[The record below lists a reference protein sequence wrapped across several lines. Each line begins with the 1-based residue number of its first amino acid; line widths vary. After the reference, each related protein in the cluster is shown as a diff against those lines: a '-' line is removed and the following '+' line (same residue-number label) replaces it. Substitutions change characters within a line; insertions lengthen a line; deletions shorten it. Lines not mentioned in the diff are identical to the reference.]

1 MELRHLRYFVA
12 VAEAENVSRAAL
24 KLHVSQP
31 GISRQIKDLE
41 GEIGF
46 PLFERSAK
54 SVRLTAAGKVFLTE
68 AREVLTHVEMA
79 VKTAREVAKGGRG
92 EIHVGYAPSLTV
104 QILPAA
110 LRKFSEQFPRVR
122 VALHDLSTEEMLA
135 QLSEKKLHI
144 AITVRPPSKQLR
156 GLLCEA
162 LARYAMCVAVA
173 PKHPLAKLKF
183 IALKKV
189 ADEPLVAYSRE
200 DYPEYH
206 KMLDRLFT
214 PIGCKPRIAGEHDSV
229 TSLIAAVES
238 GQGLALVPSCVTCM
252 VGARLKL
259 LPLRPALPPIPVA
272 AIWRRTPDDALV
284 EKFMACLRPELV
296 GGVKLQTGLFA
307 RRRFAI
313 LPAA

>member
-1 MELRHLRYFVA
+1 MVKYHVSCLTITYRHTAKRMELRHLRYFVA

-31 GISRQIKDLE
+31 GISRQIRDLE
-41 GEIGF
+41 EEIGF
-46 PLFERSAK
+46 QLLERSAK
-54 SVRLTAAGKVFLTE
+54 AVRLTAAGKVFLTE
-68 AREVLTHVEMA
+68 AREVLARVETA
-79 VKTAREVAKGGRG
+79 VKNAREVVQSGSG

-135 QLSEKKLHI
+135 QLGEKKLHI
-144 AITVRPPSKQLR
+144 AITVRPPAKQLR
-156 GLLCEA
+156 GLHCQE

-173 PKHPLAKLKF
+173 PRHPLAELKS
-183 IALKKV
+183 ISLKQV
-189 ADEPLVAYSRE
+189 AGEPLVAYSRK

-206 KMLDRLFT
+206 EMLDRLFA
-214 PIGCKPRIAGEHDSV
+214 GGRKPRIAGEHDSG

-238 GQGLALVPSCVTCM
+238 GQGVALVPSCLACM

-259 LPLRPALPPIPVA
+259 LPLRPALPPIPVV
-272 AIWRRTPDDALV
+272 AIWRREAEDGLA
-284 EKFMACLRPELV
+284 EKFMACLRPETA
-296 GGVKLQTGLFA
+296 G
-307 RRRFAI
+307 I
-313 LPAA
+313 

>member
-31 GISRQIKDLE
+31 GISRQIRDLE
-41 GEIGF
+41 DEIGF
-46 PLFERSAK
+46 QLLERSAK
-54 SVRLTAAGKVFLTE
+54 AVRLTAAGKVFLTE
-68 AREVLTHVEMA
+68 AREVLSRVETA
-79 VKTAREVAKGGRG
+79 VNKACEVAKGGSG

-110 LRKFSEQFPRVR
+110 LRKYQERFPRVR

-135 QLSEKKLHI
+135 QLGEKKLSV
-144 AITVRPPSKQLR
+144 AITVRPPTKQLR
-156 GLLCEA
+156 GLQFEE

-173 PKHPLAKLKF
+173 PGHPLAKLKF
-183 IALKKV
+183 ISLKQV
-189 ADEPLVAYSRE
+189 AGESLVAYSRR

-206 KMLDRLFT
+206 EMLDRLFAPVGRT
-214 PIGCKPRIAGEHDSV
+214 PRIAGEHDSG

-238 GQGLALVPSCVTCM
+238 GQGVALVPECLACM

-259 LPLRPALPPIPVA
+259 LPLRPAPPPIPVA
-272 AIWRRTPDDALV
+272 AIWRRETGGDLA
-284 EKFMACLRPELV
+284 EKFIACLRSAAV
-296 GGVKLQTGLFA
+296 G
-307 RRRFAI
+307 
-313 LPAA
+313 

>member
-31 GISRQIKDLE
+31 GVSRQIRDLE
-41 GEIGF
+41 DEIGF
-46 PLFERSAK
+46 QLLERSAK

-68 AREVLTHVEMA
+68 AREVLARVEAA
-79 VKTAREVAKGGRG
+79 VNQAREAAKAGSG

-122 VALHDLSTEEMLA
+122 VVLHDLSTEEMLA
-135 QLSEKKLHI
+135 QLGEKKLHV
-144 AITVRPPSKQLR
+144 AITVRPPARQLR
-156 GLLCEA
+156 GLHCAE

-173 PKHPLAKLKF
+173 PKHQLAKLKF
-183 IALKKV
+183 ITLEQV
-189 ADEPLVAYSRE
+189 AGEALVAYSRK

-206 KMLDRLFT
+206 EMIGRLFA
-214 PIGCKPRIAGEHDSV
+214 PFGRQPCIAGEHDSG

-238 GQGLALVPSCVTCM
+238 GQGVALVPECLACM

-272 AIWRRTPDDALV
+272 AIWRREAGGELA
-284 EKFMACLRPELV
+284 EKFMACLQPGASGYLN
-296 GGVKLQTGLFA
+296 
-307 RRRFAI
+307 
-313 LPAA
+313 

>member
-1 MELRHLRYFVA
+1 MRMELRHLRYFVA

-68 AREVLTHVEMA
+68 AREVLLHAEAA
-79 VKTAREVAKGGRG
+79 VKKAKEVAKGGSG

-104 QILPAA
+104 QILPPT
-110 LRKFSEQFPRVR
+110 LRKFQEQFPRVR

-135 QLSEKKLHI
+135 QLQNGRLQV
-144 AITVRPPSKQLR
+144 ALLVQPTRAMLR
-156 GLLCEA
+156 GLKFES
-162 LARYAMCVAVA
+162 LARYPMCVAIA
-173 PKHPLAKLKF
+173 PGHPLAKAKF
-183 IALKKV
+183 LALEQV
-189 ADEPLVAYSRE
+189 VREPLIAYSRA

-206 KMLDRLFT
+206 ADLAAMFVKTKTR
-214 PIGCKPRIAGEHDSV
+214 PRIAEEHDGV
-229 TSLIAAVES
+229 TSPIAAVEA
-238 GQGLALVPSCVTCM
+238 GRGVALVPSCLACM

-259 LPLRPALPPIPVA
+259 IPVRPAA
-272 AIWRRTPDDALV
+272 AEIVVGAMWKPDLLTPMA
-284 EKFMACLRPELV
+284 EKFIAAAQ
-296 GGVKLQTGLFA
+296 GGNFHIPPK
-307 RRRFAI
+307 
-313 LPAA
+313 